1 MVKRLGLWF
10 INGLLVVTPVLGTYY
25 LVSLIFTKIDSLG
38 WSLLT
43 ALDQKFIPGIG
54 FLVVVALLMLIGF
67 LSQLFFI
74 RPLIRHFEELVRRF
88 PFIKSIY
95 SVLKDTMNSLLGE
108 KKSFDTVVLVD
119 VGGTSKRLGFLTS
132 REPLVNGGQKY
143 YPVYI
148 PQSLQFAGDLYW
160 FAEEHIQ
167 YVDIPPD
174 KAMKLI
180 VSGAMASQ
188 G

>member
-1 MVKRLGLWF
+1 MKRLGLWF
-10 INGLLVVTPVLGTYY
+10 INGILVVAPVLGTYY
-25 LVSLIFTKIDSLG
+25 LVSLMFRKIDSLG
-38 WSLLT
+38 WSMLS
-43 ALDQKFIPGIG
+43 ALDQKFIPGMG
-54 FLVVVALLMLIGF
+54 FLVVVALIILIGF

-74 RPLIRHFEELVRRF
+74 RPLIRNFEQLVARF

-95 SVLKDTMNSLLGE
+95 SVLKDTLNSLLGE
-108 KKSFDTVVLVD
+108 KKSFDTVVLVG
-119 VGGTSKRLGFLTS
+119 VGGTSKRLDFLTS
-132 REPLVNGGQKY
+132 KEPLISGGQKY

-188 G
+188 